1 LIPHSFFMNTLNF
14 AKIFSIAIVLFVF
27 SFLINN
33 YLTFGGNWPG
43 ALSINKNIN
52 IFSSIQI
59 SLYFF
64 ALFFPIF
71 LVYFYKKDISLTYIA
86 NFFDNINS
94 YIIRFAFWAVFIIGI
109 VDAIISLLIIEGF
122 IEHFFGKS
130 WNVKLSNNSF
140 RAPYV
145 HFPLLFFALILGYFF
160 KSLNFFW
167 LAFLVVLAEFQ
178 IVLLRFVFSYEQT
191 LMSDLVRFWYGG
203 LFLFASYYTLIK
215 DGHVR
220 VDVLYTN
227 FTEKNKAK
235 VNLFASLILGIPL
248 CLTIFLK
255 GMACKQCVLN
265 QPIMNF
271 ETSQSTQGMNI
282 KYLMAG
288 FLIIFAL
295 TMLIQFVVYFL
306 RNLEIIKRN

>member
-1 LIPHSFFMNTLNF
+1 MNILNF
-14 AKIFSIAIVLFVF
+14 AKVFSLSIVLIIFA
-27 SFLINN
+27 FLINN

-43 ALSINKNIN
+43 ASSVIKSFNLYSI
-52 IFSSIQI
+52 IQF
-59 SLYFF
+59 SLYLF
-64 ALFFPIF
+64 AIIFPIF
-71 LVYFYKKDISLTYIA
+71 FI
-86 NFFDNINS
+86 NFFHKDLSIIKLADCLEGTNGF
-94 YIIRFAFWAVFIIGI
+94 IIRFSFWAVLIIGI
-109 VDAIISLLIIEGF
+109 IDAVISLLIIEGF
-122 IEHFFGKS
+122 IEYFLGKS
-130 WNVKLSNNSF
+130 WNVKFSNNNF
-140 RAPYV
+140 RAPYI
-145 HFPLLFFALILGYFF
+145 HFPLMFIAILLAFFF
-160 KSLNFFW
+160 KSLNFYW

-178 IVLLRFVFSYEQT
+178 IVVLRFVFSYEQT

-203 LFLFASYYTLIK
+203 LFLFGSYYTLIK

-227 FTEKNKAK
+227 FSEKNKAR
-235 VNLFASLILGIPL
+235 VNLFGSLILGIPL
-248 CLTIFLK
+248 CLIIFFR

-306 RNLEIIKRN
+306 RSLEIIKRR

>member
-1 LIPHSFFMNTLNF
+1 MNISNF
-14 AKIFSIAIVLFVF
+14 AKVFSLSIILIIF

-43 ALSINKNIN
+43 ASSVINSLNFYSI
-52 IFSSIQI
+52 FQF
-59 SLYFF
+59 SLYLF
-64 ALFFPIF
+64 AIIFPIF
-71 LVYFYKKDISLTYIA
+71 FINFYHQELSLTKLADYLEIT
-86 NFFDNINS
+86 NGFIV
-94 YIIRFAFWAVFIIGI
+94 RFAFWAVLIIGI
-109 VDAIISLLIIEGF
+109 IDAVISLLIIEGF

-130 WNVKLSNNSF
+130 WNVKFSNNSF
-140 RAPYV
+140 RAPYI
-145 HFPLLFFALILGYFF
+145 HFPLMFVAILLAFIF
-160 KSLNFFW
+160 KSLNFYW

-191 LMSDLVRFWYGG
+191 LMSDLVRFWYGS
-203 LFLFASYYTLIK
+203 LFLFGSYYTLIK

-227 FTEKNKAK
+227 FSEKNKAR
-235 VNLFASLILGIPL
+235 VNLFGSLILGIPL
-248 CLTIFLK
+248 CLIIFFR

-288 FLIIFAL
+288 FLIIFAI

-306 RNLEIIKRN
+306 RSLEIIKRK

>member
-1 LIPHSFFMNTLNF
+1 MNTLNF

-64 ALFFPIF
+64 ALLFPIF
-71 LVYFYKKDISLTYIA
+71 LVYFYKKDISLTNIA
-86 NFFDNINS
+86 DFFDNTNN

-140 RAPYV
+140 RAP
-145 HFPLLFFALILGYFF
+145 
-160 KSLNFFW
+160 
-167 LAFLVVLAEFQ
+167 
-178 IVLLRFVFSYEQT
+178 
-191 LMSDLVRFWYGG
+191 
-203 LFLFASYYTLIK
+203 
-215 DGHVR
+215 
-220 VDVLYTN
+220 
-227 FTEKNKAK
+227 
-235 VNLFASLILGIPL
+235 
-248 CLTIFLK
+248 
-255 GMACKQCVLN
+255 
-265 QPIMNF
+265 
-271 ETSQSTQGMNI
+271 
-282 KYLMAG
+282 
-288 FLIIFAL
+288 
-295 TMLIQFVVYFL
+295 
-306 RNLEIIKRN
+306 

>member
-1 LIPHSFFMNTLNF
+1 MNTLNF
-14 AKIFSIAIVLFVF
+14 AKIFSIAIVLFIF

-64 ALFFPIF
+64 ALLFPIF
-71 LVYFYKKDISLTYIA
+71 LVYFYKKDISLAAIA
-86 NFFDNINS
+86 DFFDNTNS

-122 IEHFFGKS
+122 IDYFFGKS

-235 VNLFASLILGIPL
+235 VNLFGSLILGIPL

-306 RNLEIIKRN
+306 RNLEIIKRK

>member
-1 LIPHSFFMNTLNF
+1 MNTLNF

-43 ALSINKNIN
+43 ALAINNNIN
-52 IFSSIQI
+52 IFSTIQI

-64 ALFFPIF
+64 ALLFPIY
-71 LVYFYKKDISLTYIA
+71 LIYFYKKDISLIA
-86 NFFDNINS
+86 IADFFDNTNG

-203 LFLFASYYTLIK
+203 LFLFASYYTFMK

-227 FTEKNKAK
+227 FTKKNKAI
-235 VNLFASLILGIPL
+235 VNLFGSLILGIPL

-306 RNLEIIKRN
+306 RNLEIIKRK

>member
-1 LIPHSFFMNTLNF
+1 MNTLNF

-64 ALFFPIF
+64 ALLFPIF
-71 LVYFYKKDISLTYIA
+71 LVYFYKKDISLTTIA
-86 NFFDNINS
+86 DFFDNTNS

-235 VNLFASLILGIPL
+235 VNLFGSLILGIPL

-306 RNLEIIKRN
+306 RNLEILKRK

>member
-1 LIPHSFFMNTLNF
+1 MNTLNF

-64 ALFFPIF
+64 ALLFPIF

-235 VNLFASLILGIPL
+235 VNLFGSLILGIPL

-306 RNLEIIKRN
+306 RKFRKL

>member
-1 LIPHSFFMNTLNF
+1 MNTLNF

-64 ALFFPIF
+64 ALLFPIF
-71 LVYFYKKDISLTYIA
+71 LVYFYKKDISLTTIA
-86 NFFDNINS
+86 DFFDNTNS

-203 LFLFASYYTLIK
+203 LFLFASYYTFMK

-235 VNLFASLILGIPL
+235 VNLFGSLILGIPL

-306 RNLEIIKRN
+306 RNLEIIKRK

>member
-1 LIPHSFFMNTLNF
+1 MNTLNF

-43 ALSINKNIN
+43 ALSVNENIN

-64 ALFFPIF
+64 ALLFPIY
-71 LVYFYKKDISLTYIA
+71 LIYFYKKEIGLSAIA
-86 NFFDNINS
+86 DFFDNTNG

-140 RAPYV
+140 RDPYV
-145 HFPLLFFALILGYFF
+145 HFPLLFFALILGYVF

-235 VNLFASLILGIPL
+235 VNLFGSLILGIPL

-288 FLIIFAL
+288 FLIIFDL

-306 RNLEIIKRN
+306 RNLEVIKRK

>member
-1 LIPHSFFMNTLNF
+1 MNTLNF

-64 ALFFPIF
+64 ALLFPIF
-71 LVYFYKKDISLTYIA
+71 LVYFYKKDISLTNIA
-86 NFFDNINS
+86 DFFDNTNS

-235 VNLFASLILGIPL
+235 VNLFGSLILGIPL

-306 RNLEIIKRN
+306 RNLEIIKRK

>member
-1 LIPHSFFMNTLNF
+1 MNTFNF
-14 AKIFSIAIVLFVF
+14 AKVFSIAIVLFVF

-64 ALFFPIF
+64 ALLFPIF
-71 LVYFYKKDISLTYIA
+71 LVYFYKKDISLTNIA
-86 NFFDNINS
+86 DFFDNTNS

-235 VNLFASLILGIPL
+235 VNLFGSLILGIPL

-306 RNLEIIKRN
+306 RNLEIIKRK

>member
-1 LIPHSFFMNTLNF
+1 MNTLNF

-64 ALFFPIF
+64 ALLFPIF
-71 LVYFYKKDISLTYIA
+71 LVYFYKKDISLTNIA
-86 NFFDNINS
+86 DFFDNTNS

-235 VNLFASLILGIPL
+235 VNLFGSLILGIPL

-265 QPIMNF
+265 QPIINF

-306 RNLEIIKRN
+306 RNLEIIKRK

>member
-1 LIPHSFFMNTLNF
+1 MNTLNF

-43 ALSINKNIN
+43 ALAINKNIN

-64 ALFFPIF
+64 ALFFPIY
-71 LVYFYKKDISLTYIA
+71 LIYFYKKDISLTAIA
-86 NFFDNINS
+86 DFFDNTNG
-94 YIIRFAFWAVFIIGI
+94 YIIRFAFWAVFIIGV

-140 RAPYV
+140 RAPFV
-145 HFPLLFFALILGYFF
+145 HFPLLFFALILGYIF

-203 LFLFASYYTLIK
+203 LFLFASYYTLMK

-227 FTEKNKAK
+227 FTKKNKAI
-235 VNLFASLILGIPL
+235 VNLLGSLILGIPL

-306 RNLEIIKRN
+306 RNLEIIKRK

>member
-1 LIPHSFFMNTLNF
+1 MNTLNF

-64 ALFFPIF
+64 ALLFPIF
-71 LVYFYKKDISLTYIA
+71 LVYFYKKDISLTSIA
-86 NFFDNINS
+86 DFFDNTNS

-235 VNLFASLILGIPL
+235 VNLFGSLILGIPL

>member
-1 LIPHSFFMNTLNF
+1 MNTLNF

-64 ALFFPIF
+64 ALLFPIF
-71 LVYFYKKDISLTYIA
+71 LVYFYKKDISLTTIA
-86 NFFDNINS
+86 DFFDNTNS

-235 VNLFASLILGIPL
+235 VNLFGSLILGIPL

-306 RNLEIIKRN
+306 RNLEIIKRK

>member
-1 LIPHSFFMNTLNF
+1 MNTLNF
-14 AKIFSIAIVLFVF
+14 AKIFSIGIVLFVF

-43 ALSINKNIN
+43 ALAINNKIN

-64 ALFFPIF
+64 ACLFPIY
-71 LVYFYKKDISLTYIA
+71 LIYFYKKDISLSAIA
-86 NFFDNINS
+86 DFFDNTNG

-203 LFLFASYYTLIK
+203 LFLFASYYTFMK

-227 FTEKNKAK
+227 FTKKNKAI
-235 VNLFASLILGIPL
+235 VNLFGSLILGIPL

-306 RNLEIIKRN
+306 RNLEIIKRK

>member
-1 LIPHSFFMNTLNF
+1 MKTLNF

-64 ALFFPIF
+64 ALLFPIF
-71 LVYFYKKDISLTYIA
+71 LVYFYKKDISLTNIA
-86 NFFDNINS
+86 DFFDNTNS

-203 LFLFASYYTLIK
+203 LFLFASYYTFMK

-227 FTEKNKAK
+227 FTKKNKAI
-235 VNLFASLILGIPL
+235 VNLFGSLILGIPL

-295 TMLIQFVVYFL
+295 TMLIQFVVYF
-306 RNLEIIKRN
+306 